1 MKTVLGTRP
10 YKTEHLSDDVLLQP
24 GKAKA
29 AGTITVLSICCVHYI
44 YSDILI
50 NFFFQFLVS
59 LSRNEVEA
67 KYILYKDHTSKK
79 EIELSVSSCSIN
91 IVLSR
96 GGLFLI
102 YFS

>member
-1 MKTVLGTRP
+1 M
-10 YKTEHLSDDVLLQP
+10 
-24 GKAKA
+24 
-29 AGTITVLSICCVHYI
+29 
-44 YSDILI
+44 
-50 NFFFQFLVS
+50 S

-96 GGLFLI
+96 SRLFLI

>member
-1 MKTVLGTRP
+1 MKTVLGTRH

-29 AGTITVLSICCVHYI
+29 AGTIAVLSICCVHYI

-50 NFFFQFLVS
+50 NFFQFLVS

-96 GGLFLI
+96 SRLFLI